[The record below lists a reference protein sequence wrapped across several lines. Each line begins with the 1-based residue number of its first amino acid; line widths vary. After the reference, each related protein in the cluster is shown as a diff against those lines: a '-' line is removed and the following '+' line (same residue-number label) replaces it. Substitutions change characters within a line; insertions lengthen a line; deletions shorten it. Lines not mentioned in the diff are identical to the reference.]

1 MLVWWPWQ
9 IGKFAAILDF
19 SHAINLNLFWW
30 FWSVP
35 KIEWFDWLAYNE
47 VNNFDSSPS
56 PPLLCSKP
64 VECLLC
70 MFILKEAWS
79 DWLPNKEV
87 NNFDIWGLPRAWT
100 AWFDLANSPLKW
112 TGLRDSADNRS
123 AWSEGGLV
131 KGASSWKLFDSPELL
146 ALIRRKLIEFQSL
159 FSPTHPLISFTTEVA
174 Q

>member
-1 MLVWWPWQ
+1 MSVSYWIFYKNCPNFFAAFMLVWWPWQ
-9 IGKFAAILDF
+9 IGKFAAILDL
-19 SHAINLNLFWW
+19 SHAWNLNLFRW

-123 AWSEGGLV
+123 AWSEGGLFV
-131 KGASSWKLFDSPELL
+131 SDQLRKQRRASRP
-146 ALIRRKLIEFQSL
+146 QN
-159 FSPTHPLISFTTEVA
+159 
-174 Q
+174 